1 MSEKGRGRGLL
12 VLVLVASHCIL
23 GCALTGSGGKEGNGD
38 ASRKGRDA
46 DVLVLRNGDSW
57 RGALELDAINLATRY
72 AGDIRLARKDLDRIE
87 ILATGDM
94 KIRTKP
100 GDSLQG
106 KVPGRELR
114 FRTRIG
120 EELVV
125 QVDQIRE
132 ILFK

>member
-1 MSEKGRGRGLL
+1 MSEFWRGRVLL
-12 VLVLVASHCIL
+12 LLLCAASSVVV
-23 GCALTGSGGKEGNGD
+23 GCALTGSGSDNGKD
-38 ASRKGRDA
+38 ASRKAREA

-57 RGALELDAINLATRY
+57 RGTLELDAINLATRY
-72 AGDIRLARKDLDRIE
+72 AGDIRLERKDLDRVE

-100 GDSLQG
+100 GDTLQG